1 MEQIKKA
8 TSNIV
13 VYAKSVLAELE
24 NKQKQSVEQAKKD
37 YYESTVKPEIAK
49 LQKARDEAVQEE
61 NEAYTKRVSELNKD
75 YNNKCEELKQKANA
89 FVENDLRIKFDAE
102 VSKIKNFIDG
112 LEG

>member
-13 VYAKSVLAELE
+13 VYAKSVLADLE
-24 NKQKQSVEQAKKD
+24 TKQKQVVEQAKKD

-61 NEAYTKRVSELNKD
+61 NEAYTKRVSDLNND
-75 YNNKCEELKQKANA
+75 YNNKCEELKQKAND
-89 FVENDLRIKFDAE
+89 FVENDQRIKFEGE
-102 VSKIKNFIDG
+102 VNKIKKFIEG